1 MVRLF
6 RERPDRVSLVVHGN
20 DHSHRELAQP
30 ATAEERR
37 AKLAQALRRIEAFER
52 RFGVPVSRV
61 MVAPHGVCS
70 EEMARDLVPAG
81 FEALCISRP
90 YPWLAVPPHPWLKR
104 PAGASA
110 LTGWEPASM
119 VANRLPVLLR
129 RPFGESVEELALRA
143 FLDQPLILYG
153 HHGDMEDGL
162 ERLAEVAAAVHGIGE
177 VDWMSP
183 GDIAMSNL
191 TTRREGD
198 VLRTRM
204 FSRHARIPIPAGVRQ
219 LLVEAPGLDAG
230 SSWSTVM
237 GVPED
242 VESMELWLRCP
253 SADDAADLA
262 LPAPQPWPVARRV
275 MSEGRDRLVPVY
287 RRTVRRV
294 RRAA

>member
-1 MVRLF
+1 
-6 RERPDRVSLVVHGN
+6 
-20 DHSHRELAQP
+20 
-30 ATAEERR
+30 
-37 AKLAQALRRIEAFER
+37 
-52 RFGVPVSRV
+52 
-61 MVAPHGVCS
+61 
-70 EEMARDLVPAG
+70 
-81 FEALCISRP
+81 
-90 YPWLAVPPHPWLKR
+90 
-104 PAGASA
+104 
-110 LTGWEPASM
+110 
-119 VANRLPVLLR
+119 
-129 RPFGESVEELALRA
+129 VEELALRA